1 MPYTFLEI
9 SHTLCSCQFIKC
21 IVLLCCE
28 EAPNSRLAI
37 GCQGDVSRQHS
48 ARWRQLERLLVTVLR
63 FLFYTKTITSNITIK
78 NIFTALACFEDFLRS
93 PTDTCDPVACR
104 GSRVLDDDLH
114 LALLT
119 NQARSK
125 VQHLFVERERRDDKT
140 RVK

>member
-1 MPYTFLEI
+1 M
-9 SHTLCSCQFIKC
+9 C
-21 IVLLCCE
+21 IVDLLCCK
-28 EAPNSRLAI
+28 EASNSRLAV

-63 FLFYTKTITSNITIK
+63 FLFCIKKHPQKTLQSRPSN
-78 NIFTALACFEDFLRS
+78 TALARFEDFLRS
-93 PTDTCDPVACR
+93 PTHTSDPVACR
-104 GSRVLDDDLH
+104 GRSVFYDDLH

-125 VQHLFVERERRDDKT
+125 VQHLFVERERRDYQT